1 MRHVPID
8 FEVHEIGSHRVM
20 QQSRYAHVKS
30 RHRQIS
36 TFRKSS
42 SMPHVQHSQRWPNV
56 LVTSLLQTILR
67 FMLDMSNTRPWFG
80 GATFSSVGAHTRTTD
95 RRPCS
100 RTPTGGRGR
109 LLRRHLGRGWLN
121 FRDGFQYSVSV
132 ASRDAEESNTRN
144 RWFGGISSC

>member
-42 SMPHVQHSQRWPNV
+42 SMPHVQHSERWPNV
-56 LVTSLLQTILR
+56 LVTSLLQIIFR
-67 FMLDMSNTRPWFG
+67 FMLDRY
-80 GATFSSVGAHTRTTD
+80 VKYTTVVWWRD
-95 RRPCS
+95 FQLSWCS
-100 RTPTGGRGR
+100 HKNHR
-109 LLRRHLGRGWLN
+109 
-121 FRDGFQYSVSV
+121 
-132 ASRDAEESNTRN
+132 
-144 RWFGGISSC
+144 